1 MQFVVYACLY
11 CIFVVVA
18 TAIYLSEQLASPSG
32 KWQHQLV
39 ALLVLGGFF
48 GLFTLGMAGSSLQ
61 FVFENLTTIENLSKK
76 RHPWLLAV
84 LVPPTFIIPKEGN
97 YPHVTYP
104 LPFLAHETTQIGS
117 LASEPILSVPQH
129 DGPGHEFE
137 LPSERDTKATK
148 TFAILPLGIGKNPWD
163 LGAAGNWKSVMGNNV
178 IDWFLPIKK
187 SPCCNH
193 ESDESQFETGRWV
206 EQLQVDVG
214 FISEQDMRKPRP
226 VSGRHENRKDIMS
239 IPLKMR
245 AVKPAIT
252 AEGVPRNAH

>member
-1 MQFVVYACLY
+1 
-11 CIFVVVA
+11 VVVA

-39 ALLVLGGFF
+39 ALLILGGFF

-137 LPSERDTKATK
+137 PPSERDTKATK

-214 FISEQDMRKPRP
+214 FISEQDMQKPRP